1 MANWTHEDMVG
12 AARAIRGQLASLID
26 DYESVDLQ
34 LASLL
39 AKDTNGEDVQLDLVD
54 ALTINKTLRDWTQE
68 FLTKQHPPLA
78 SLTRFGGPDIP
89 SVGPV
94 SFDRYACPKGDFDW
108 FRFGPGDHIPPC
120 PTHHVTLLLVPSLN
134 K

>member
-12 AARAIRGQLASLID
+12 AARAIRGHLASLID

-68 FLTKQHPPLA
+68 FL
-78 SLTRFGGPDIP
+78 
-89 SVGPV
+89 
-94 SFDRYACPKGDFDW
+94 Y
-108 FRFGPGDHIPPC
+108 
-120 PTHHVTLLLVPSLN
+120 
-134 K
+134 

>member
-39 AKDTNGEDVQLDLVD
+39 AKG
-54 ALTINKTLRDWTQE
+54 TQME
-68 FLTKQHPPLA
+68 RM
-78 SLTRFGGPDIP
+78 S
-89 SVGPV
+89 S
-94 SFDRYACPKGDFDW
+94 
-108 FRFGPGDHIPPC
+108 
-120 PTHHVTLLLVPSLN
+120 
-134 K
+134 